1 MYVNVHKYSF
11 PVSNNWN
18 KIGKIFITWKSNGFY
33 QILDHKLKS
42 KFPRGG
48 DPETG
53 QQCAQETSKRGYRGR
68 PMTLKVLVRG
78 RSSRPRRCFYIGGK
92 PFPWFPGAVIKI
104 IALPKVNTPYKQRIN
119 TFAGID
125 TREVAR
131 LASLFSSVPSSV
143 AVVVHSARAR
153 EASVFHI
160 LLSLLF
166 VIS

>member
-1 MYVNVHKYSF
+1 MCSRDIKE
-11 PVSNNWN
+11 
-18 KIGKIFITWKSNGFY
+18 
-33 QILDHKLKS
+33 
-42 KFPRGG
+42 R
-48 DPETG
+48 
-53 QQCAQETSKRGYRGR
+53 RGYRGR

-131 LASLFSSVPSSV
+131 LASQNISRPFRRVSLLSFI
-143 AVVVHSARAR
+143 ARAR
-153 EASVFHI
+153 ARSKRISHSAFPPLCD
-160 LLSLLF
+160 LLKQWRDKR
-166 VIS
+166 